1 MLTSFG
7 GSYKKNPNMK
17 TVGKCQELVVK
28 NNGLDECQ
36 EMWQSVAAL
45 FSPSFLQPAD
55 DMEGYLKNVL
65 KATWLYGL
73 DAGGNYIS
81 HMPNGLGSLRFQCSG
96 EVAWILFE
104 LKQLIPAVKI
114 LLKKDDV
121 GGLDGLNKFMQAL
134 TSAELEALEG
144 HGCVAHHCRQAEGQV
159 MYVPVGWVAA
169 ERSVKGVLVY
179 GIRKVVMLT
188 SNVAYENYSLLQGL
202 FEASGKPVDKMKT
215 TLSFLQPAE
224 PE

>member
-17 TVGKCQELVVK
+17 TVGKCQEMVVK

-36 EMWQSVAAL
+36 EMWASVAAL
-45 FSPSFLQPAD
+45 FNPSFMQPSD
-55 DMEGYLKNVL
+55 GMEGYLKNVL

-73 DAGGNYIS
+73 DAGGNYIA
-81 HMPNGLGSLRFQCSG
+81 HMPNGLGSLRYQCSG

-114 LLKKDDV
+114 MLNKDDV
-121 GGLDGLNKFMQAL
+121 GGLDGLSKFIQAL
-134 TSAELEALEG
+134 TAAELETLESN
-144 HGCVAHHCRQAEGQV
+144 GCVAHHCRQTEGQV
-159 MYVPVGWVAA
+159 MYVPVGWVSA

-179 GIRKVVMLT
+179 GIRKTVMVT
-188 SNVAYENYSLLQGL
+188 SNIAVENYSLLQGL
-202 FEASGKPVDKMKT
+202 FETSGKPVDKMKA
-215 TLSFLQPAE
+215 TLPLLQPPEAE
-224 PE
+224 